1 MGTKTK
7 KWGLRLGYGS
17 GDLAC
22 GLINNMMGTYLM
34 IFYTDVFGLA
44 LGVTGSLMLVT
55 RIVDAITDIL
65 MGMIIDRTNSR
76 WGKCRPYFIWGA
88 IPFAIIA
95 VLAFTVPPFGM
106 TGKIIYAYITYILL
120 STAYT
125 LVNVPLSA
133 ILPSLTSDLQERNV
147 LVSIRLVFSV
157 ISGTIVTS
165 FTMPLVKALGG
176 GSQSKGYFMTVLVF
190 AIVSLFAFFFTFK
203 NTEEAVHA
211 VNEKEKVSVKV
222 FLSSL
227 NLQWLIFMAVTFL
240 LFVAFMCRAS
250 SIAYYFQY
258 NLGRVDLMPIVGILT
273 NFAGLPAT
281 IAMPAIVKRCGK
293 RNTMIMG
300 CVGIIVGSVSM
311 LNNNLIFIMV
321 GITVATLEFNLVMSC
336 RFAIS
341 PDIIDYGEF
350 KSGVRTAGMICATEG
365 FVAKLAMG
373 VSGSLIAGL
382 LSFGGYVAN
391 AEQSTKALLSI
402 QAGFLWV
409 PVLAAAL
416 MIVCM
421 LVFKVE
427 KEMPRIQQSLKERR
441 EKNQTAD

>member
-1 MGTKTK
+1 MGTKNK
-7 KWGLRLGYGS
+7 KWGLRLGYGT

-55 RIVDAITDIL
+55 RIIDAVTDIL
-65 MGMIIDRTNSR
+65 MGMVIDHTHSR

-95 VLAFTVPPFGM
+95 ILAFTVPPFGM

-147 LVSIRLVFSV
+147 LVSVRLVFSV
-157 ISGTIVTS
+157 IAGTIVTS
-165 FTMPLVKALGG
+165 LTLPLVNTLGG
-176 GSQSKGYFMTVLVF
+176 GDQGKGYFMTVLVF
-190 AIVSLFAFFFTFK
+190 AIVSIFAFLFTFK
-203 NTEEAVHA
+203 NTKEVVHA
-211 VNEKEKVSVKV
+211 SDEKEKASLKD
-222 FLSSL
+222 FFSSL
-227 NLQWLIFMAVTFL
+227 NPQWLIFMGVTFL

-258 NLGRVDLMPIVGILT
+258 NLNRVDLMPVVGVLT

-293 RNTMIMG
+293 KFTMILG
-300 CVGIIVGSVSM
+300 CAGIIMGSLAM

-321 GITVATLEFNLVMSC
+321 GITIATLGFNLVMSC

-341 PDIIDYGEF
+341 PDIIDYGEY
-350 KSGVRTAGMICATEG
+350 KSGVRTAGMLCATEG

-373 VSGSLIAGL
+373 VSGSLIAGM
-382 LSFGGYVAN
+382 LSWGGYVAN
-391 AEQSTKALLSI
+391 VQQTSKALFSI

-409 PVLAAAL
+409 PVLAAVL

-421 LVFKVE
+421 LMFKVE
-427 KEMPRIQQSLKERR
+427 KEMPNIQKVLEKRR
-441 EKNQTAD
+441 EKQEM